1 MEDGLLRMD
10 HESQVRRDK
19 SGSQRHHLSYNKG
32 PSYKEGEVE
41 GEVVEKKGEDFKE
54 EKVTEED
61 VVVEDAAVA
70 KARQK
75 EQRRIMLEK
84 EREIAKLRA
93 ELKRAKIAKLKEDA
107 KLGGDGDEYL
117 AKTLEKNFSK
127 VVSGSKYNNNS
138 ST

>member
-1 MEDGLLRMD
+1 MVE
-10 HESQVRRDK
+10 
-19 SGSQRHHLSYNKG
+19 
-32 PSYKEGEVE
+32 KEGD
-41 GEVVEKKGEDFKE
+41 KDKE